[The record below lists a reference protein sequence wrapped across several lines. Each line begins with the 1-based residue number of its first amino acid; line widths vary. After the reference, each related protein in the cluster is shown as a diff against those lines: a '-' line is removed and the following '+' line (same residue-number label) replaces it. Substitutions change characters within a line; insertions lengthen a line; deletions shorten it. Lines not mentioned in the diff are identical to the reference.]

1 MIFGQFIEEG
11 EKVNKS
17 QAILQAASQTFS
29 LFGYK
34 ATTMDQVAR
43 TANVGKGTIYN
54 FYATKE
60 ILFQAVVMELI
71 SSMRKTV
78 EKEMKPHISFEKNA
92 LNALNRL
99 LQFRE
104 THALYVKL
112 VAEEKEL
119 RTPAV
124 QSMLTKIEQEITR
137 ILAEKIQLAMNKGE
151 IIQCDPELVSY
162 LLLKS
167 YIAMIVDWQDTHLN
181 KLAEDTISQL
191 FQSTIFKGLM
201 P

>member
-1 MIFGQFIEEG
+1 M
-11 EKVNKS
+11 NKS

-78 EKEMKPHISFEKNA
+78 EKEMKPQISFEKNA

>member
-54 FYATKE
+54 FYETKE